1 MNKNVQKKEAQMW
14 AQLEEYLIQELD
26 SDTARTILTESQ
38 TKAHAFLAASDEPSP
53 TRRATMQDTILP
65 RVADLSGAEGGG
77 AGRRGADGAVHPH
90 GGGAGNA
97 RFLCQGG
104 EGALLLRHLQGSLRH
119 GHPEERRLGE
129 RVRRPEGAVHPGHPS
144 VPVV

>member
-53 TRRATMQDTILP
+53 TRRATMQDTILGWP
-65 RVADLSGAEGGG
+65 PIWR
-77 AGRRGADGAVHPH
+77 
-90 GGGAGNA
+90 
-97 RFLCQGG
+97 
-104 EGALLLRHLQGSLRH
+104 
-119 GHPEERRLGE
+119 
-129 RVRRPEGAVHPGHPS
+129 
-144 VPVV
+144 

>member
-1 MNKNVQKKEAQMW
+1 MW

-65 RVADLSGAEGGG
+65 RVATYLALKEAGQDAEELMERYTRTVAGPSMHAFMPRRRRCPSSTPSSRLS
-77 AGRRGADGAVHPH
+77 
-90 GGGAGNA
+90 
-97 RFLCQGG
+97 
-104 EGALLLRHLQGSLRH
+104 SH